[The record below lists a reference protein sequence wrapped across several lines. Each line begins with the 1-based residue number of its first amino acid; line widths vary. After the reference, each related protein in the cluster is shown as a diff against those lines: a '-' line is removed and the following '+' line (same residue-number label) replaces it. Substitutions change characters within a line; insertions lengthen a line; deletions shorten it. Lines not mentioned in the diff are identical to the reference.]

1 MNNNKYNVSK
11 NVGSFASNQA
21 ARYKIARL
29 YMAFSASSSPVTR
42 ILLISKDTDHIS
54 PLSALTISI
63 SNLYVLLHRSS
74 CSTRHPSS
82 STKFRHP

>member
-29 YMAFSASSSPVTR
+29 YMAFSTIASYTYPFDF
-42 ILLISKDTDHIS
+42 K
-54 PLSALTISI
+54 
-63 SNLYVLLHRSS
+63 
-74 CSTRHPSS
+74 RH
-82 STKFRHP
+82 